1 MTIHTNLRRSA
12 SGEGGTATGGDGD
25 WGAPGTHI
33 ADRTVSN
40 EALKILAERGF
51 LKQCSDLEGLEK
63 RMEEGPVTL
72 YVGTDPTGP
81 SLHAGHMVPM
91 FAVAHLA
98 RAGHR
103 PTVLIGG
110 GTARVGD
117 PSGKTEMRQM
127 SSYEDIDANGKRF
140 EKQLSSFFE
149 RAGVTGDVAFVN
161 NADWL
166 ANLNYID
173 FLRDIGRHFSVNR
186 MLSFEAYK
194 MRMETG
200 LSFIEFNYQLLQSY
214 DFLEL
219 YRKHDCQLQIGGDD
233 QWGNIVA
240 GIDLIRRVEGP
251 EAKSYALT
259 FPLVTRSDGKKMG
272 KTEKGAVFLDDEMFS
287 PFDFF
292 QYWRNVADAD
302 VVKFLKLFT
311 FLPMEEIQ
319 EMAGWKDQK
328 INEAKERLA
337 YEFTALIHGR
347 ETADS
352 VLESVRGAFK
362 TGGAAA
368 NLDSMPSATV
378 AAAELEAGIGVLEL
392 FKLAG
397 LSASNGEA
405 RRLVEQGGARIND
418 EKVENVDRVV
428 TVADLTDD
436 GIILK
441 AGKKRYAR
449 VLSK

>member
-1 MTIHTNLRRSA
+1 
-12 SGEGGTATGGDGD
+12 
-25 WGAPGTHI
+25 
-33 ADRTVSN
+33 
-40 EALKILAERGF
+40 
-51 LKQCSDLEGLEK
+51 
-63 RMEEGPVTL
+63 
-72 YVGTDPTGP
+72 
-81 SLHAGHMVPM
+81 
-91 FAVAHLA
+91 
-98 RAGHR
+98 
-103 PTVLIGG
+103 
-110 GTARVGD
+110 
-117 PSGKTEMRQM
+117 
-127 SSYEDIDANGKRF
+127 
-140 EKQLSSFFE
+140 
-149 RAGVTGDVAFVN
+149 
-161 NADWL
+161 
-166 ANLNYID
+166 
-173 FLRDIGRHFSVNR
+173 
-186 MLSFEAYK
+186 
-194 MRMETG
+194 
-200 LSFIEFNYQLLQSY
+200 
-214 DFLEL
+214 
-219 YRKHDCQLQIGGDD
+219 
-233 QWGNIVA
+233 VA

-418 EKVENVDRVV
+418 EKVESVDRVV

>member
-140 EKQLSSFFE
+140 EKQLSSFSS
-149 RAGVTGDVAFVN
+149 GPVSPVT
-161 NADWL
+161 WHL
-166 ANLNYID
+166 
-173 FLRDIGRHFSVNR
+173 
-186 MLSFEAYK
+186 
-194 MRMETG
+194 
-200 LSFIEFNYQLLQSY
+200 
-214 DFLEL
+214 
-219 YRKHDCQLQIGGDD
+219 
-233 QWGNIVA
+233 
-240 GIDLIRRVEGP
+240 
-251 EAKSYALT
+251 
-259 FPLVTRSDGKKMG
+259 
-272 KTEKGAVFLDDEMFS
+272 
-287 PFDFF
+287 
-292 QYWRNVADAD
+292 
-302 VVKFLKLFT
+302 
-311 FLPMEEIQ
+311 
-319 EMAGWKDQK
+319 
-328 INEAKERLA
+328 
-337 YEFTALIHGR
+337 
-347 ETADS
+347 
-352 VLESVRGAFK
+352 
-362 TGGAAA
+362 
-368 NLDSMPSATV
+368 
-378 AAAELEAGIGVLEL
+378 
-392 FKLAG
+392 
-397 LSASNGEA
+397 
-405 RRLVEQGGARIND
+405 
-418 EKVENVDRVV
+418 
-428 TVADLTDD
+428 
-436 GIILK
+436 
-441 AGKKRYAR
+441 
-449 VLSK
+449 